1 MHCVLF
7 AESAVLLCLHSLRM
21 VLFLFCH
28 VVITLFAFSTCQC
41 DFYAH
46 DFHLHCVFAL
56 SLVILADQRRSL
68 HFCPAFAAR
77 TSAISGI
84 KKRPSSMSLV
94 HCSAQELPVVNNFHQ
109 STLRFFI
116 RTVSFTGVRRAV
128 TPCLFEAVP
137 DRKWFCAH
145 FFLRAEPFS
154 YSFPQKSLTHPIWN
168 TRFSSGC

>member
-1 MHCVLF
+1 MLFSSFCHWITSYQRLFGFFVHCVLF

-68 HFCPAFAAR
+68 HFCPVFAAR

-84 KKRPSSMSLV
+84 KKDLLPCRWFIV
-94 HCSAQELPVVNNFHQ
+94 AQELPVVNKIHQ
-109 STLRFFI
+109 STLRFLSGSY
-116 RTVSFTGVRRAV
+116 RSPVSGE
-128 TPCLFEAVP
+128 L
-137 DRKWFCAH
+137 
-145 FFLRAEPFS
+145 
-154 YSFPQKSLTHPIWN
+154 
-168 TRFSSGC
+168 

>member
-84 KKRPSSMSLV
+84 KKDLLPCRWFIV
-94 HCSAQELPVVNNFHQ
+94 AQELPVVNNFHQ

>member
-68 HFCPAFAAR
+68 RFCPAFAAR

-94 HCSAQELPVVNNFHQ
+94 YCS
-109 STLRFFI
+109 I
-116 RTVSFTGVRRAV
+116 RTASCQQNSPKYAENFYPCDSARKSVCRRNHIWAM
-128 TPCLFEAVP
+128 
-137 DRKWFCAH
+137 
-145 FFLRAEPFS
+145 
-154 YSFPQKSLTHPIWN
+154 HPIWN
-168 TRFSSGC
+168 MRFSSGC

>member
-68 HFCPAFAAR
+68 HFCPVFAAR

-94 HCSAQELPVVNNFHQ
+94 YYS
-109 STLRFFI
+109 I
-116 RTVSFTGVRRAV
+116 RTASCQQNSPKYAENFYQCDSARKSVCRRNHIWV
-128 TPCLFEAVP
+128 
-137 DRKWFCAH
+137 
-145 FFLRAEPFS
+145 
-154 YSFPQKSLTHPIWN
+154 THPIWN
-168 TRFSSGC
+168 MRFSSGC